1 MESHLAR
8 KGGDGRLRMH
18 LRVAAALIAP
28 TTGNP
33 LAGPTGKLAHAHNA
47 AFAHRVI
54 LTAALHQPLLVQ
66 LVPAQRLCYH
76 STLPGLVEA
85 QNFLLYGP
93 LDRGGRLFRVG
104 AFLSSTSPV

>member
-1 MESHLAR
+1 MCAGVSKMTDKRYGQEVKLYRVSPR
-8 KGGDGRLRMH
+8 KERRLW
-18 LRVAAALIAP
+18 LSEDAFPRVADALIAP

-33 LAGPTGKLAHAHNA
+33 LLGPTGKLAHAHNA

-76 STLPGLVEA
+76 STLPGLV
-85 QNFLLYGP
+85 
-93 LDRGGRLFRVG
+93 
-104 AFLSSTSPV
+104 